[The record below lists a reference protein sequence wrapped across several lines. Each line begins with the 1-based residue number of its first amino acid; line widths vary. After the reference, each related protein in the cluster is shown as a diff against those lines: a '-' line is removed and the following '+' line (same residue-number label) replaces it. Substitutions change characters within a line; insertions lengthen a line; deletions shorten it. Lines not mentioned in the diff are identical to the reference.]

1 MVSIKKIAK
10 LISGTPQFRITED
23 GGDTAPTYVFYAQ
36 TDLEE
41 DLRGL
46 GSSDSARKQIKTFD
60 KVKTAV
66 KGDVVFSLLSGIA
79 AIVRAEHQG
88 YLLTQ
93 NYVVLTSSSEID
105 ARYLVYLLNENRQV
119 RHQLYMGQQ
128 GSATMKY
135 TLSQLNDLK
144 LPPLPPRAKQELI
157 GDLYFNQLRL
167 EALRKRA
174 SESETVLVLGKIRK
188 AEQS

>member
-23 GGDTAPTYVFYAQ
+23 GGDAAPTYVFYAQ

-46 GSSDSARKQIKTFD
+46 GSSDGARKQVKTFD

-66 KGDVVFSLLSGIA
+66 KGDVVFSLLSGTA
-79 AIVRAEHQG
+79 TIVREEHQG

-93 NYVVLTSSSEID
+93 NYVVLKPSDEID

-144 LPPLPPRAKQELI
+144 LPLFPPRARQELI

-174 SESETVLVLGKIRK
+174 SESETTLVLGTIGKT
-188 AEQS
+188 EQS